1 MSKLV
6 FRSLSVLDFIEESKR
21 WDADHFIPNV
31 TLHKEELKKLDV
43 DNEES
48 PFYGCGREIWHLI
61 DFCRKIIYFNQYN
74 SEPGGIS
81 EEDFNRLK
89 EIFRRYGVNV

>member
-6 FRSLSVLDFIEESKR
+6 FKSLSVLDFVEESKG
-21 WDADHFIPNV
+21 WDFDHFIENV
-31 TLHKEELKKLDV
+31 ALHKEELKELDV

-48 PFYGCGREIWHLI
+48 PYYGCGCEIWHLI
-61 DFCRKIIYFNQYN
+61 DFCRKILYFNQYQCT
-74 SEPGGIS
+74 PGGMS

-89 EIFRRYGVNV
+89 EVFRRYGVNV